1 MPQSQSDSL
10 TIGDLA
16 RRAGVSAGTLRH
28 YHRLGL
34 LKPSRQSRA
43 GYRLYSE
50 QDRERLELIR
60 ALRGL
65 DVDLREI
72 GKLLRGVST
81 LRQVAELHLRTL
93 DLQARAIARRRAVL
107 RLVLRDEQPPS
118 PARLRRLQ
126 VLSDF
131 ERRERESFLVSE
143 LSRRLSTL
151 GATRLPAKIITDA
164 VGDLP
169 DAPSDAQVEAWL
181 ELAEIVS
188 DPEFLSRYRTSAKV
202 RELSPAKS
210 AARWNAEAALIYAPV
225 ARAVDAGVLPRSAG
239 ARPIVHRWARA
250 FRTGARPGAQ
260 HGRLVLRDF
269 AHELLRHFEAERDTG
284 EQRFWELAAVLR
296 PSLARTPLGI
306 AWPWLIEALHHIA
319 GAGNGD

>member
-1 MPQSQSDSL
+1 MEHTAF

-28 YHRLGL
+28 YHQLGI

-72 GKLLRGVST
+72 GKLLRGIAS

-93 DLQARAIARRRAVL
+93 DLQARTIARRRAVL
-107 RLVLRDEQPPS
+107 RLVLRDERPPS
-118 PARLRRLQ
+118 AERLRRLQ
-126 VLSDF
+126 VLSDY
-131 ERRERESFLVSE
+131 ERRERETFLGAE

-151 GATRLPAKIITDA
+151 GATRLPAQILTDA

-169 DAPSDAQVEAWL
+169 ESPSDAQVEAWL

-188 DPEFLSRYRTSAKV
+188 DPDFLARHRTSAV
-202 RELSPAKS
+202 SREVSPARS
-210 AARWNAEAALIYAPV
+210 AAQWTADAARIYGPV
-225 ARAVDAGVLPRSAG
+225 ARAVTNGISPRSAA
-239 ARPIVHRWARA
+239 ARPIVHRWALA
-250 FRTGARPGAQ
+250 FRESTRPRVT

-269 AHELLRHFEAERDTG
+269 ARTLLEQFEAQRDTR
-284 EQRFWELAAVLR
+284 EERFWELAVVIR
-296 PSLARTPLGI
+296 PTMANTPLGL
-306 AWPWLIEALHHIA
+306 AWPWLIEALHYIV
-319 GAGNGD
+319 GGTT